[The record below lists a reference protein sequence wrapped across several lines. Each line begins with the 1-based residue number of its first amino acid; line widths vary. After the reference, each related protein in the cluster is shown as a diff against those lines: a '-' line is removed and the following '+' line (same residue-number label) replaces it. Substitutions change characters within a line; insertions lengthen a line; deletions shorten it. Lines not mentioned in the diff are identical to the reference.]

1 VTDVVLSE
9 HEIHETLKDLKERL
23 EIMLGDRLVLL
34 VLYGSRARGDYE
46 RSSDVDVAVIVR
58 DLDRKLKLQ
67 ILQAVAEIELEHLV
81 PLSTLVMSED
91 SYTDLLRRERRIALD
106 IQREGVPL

>member
-9 HEIHETLKDLKERL
+9 HEINKTLKDLKERL
-23 EIMLGDRLVLL
+23 EIMLGDRLVHL

-58 DLDRKLKLQ
+58 DLDRKLKLR
-67 ILQAVAEIELEHLV
+67 ILQGVAEIELEHLV
-81 PLSTLVMSED
+81 PLSTLVMSESD
-91 SYTDLLRRERRIALD
+91 YTDLLRRERRIALD

>member
-1 VTDVVLSE
+1 MTDVVLSE

>member
-1 VTDVVLSE
+1 
-9 HEIHETLKDLKERL
+9 
-23 EIMLGDRLVLL
+23 MLGDRLVLL